1 MFSSKITL
9 FRRTVLPTH
18 FVTRRVRCLQSPGL
32 MLRNSRPY
40 LFHSSSSKNF
50 TNIKNA
56 ETRHKSEAVIQEG
69 SNAPEKKLPSSLKEL
84 VQKKFTGISKKLN
97 PDTPPSGKNIWNFI
111 RDNWKQVLRAGILAD
126 FLFALAVNK
135 FSEYRVNS
143 ALKNGTRPKSKVLE
157 DEFVPR
163 PQISEILKKI
173 FQPNE
178 HQSYYHVVCG
188 EHGTEKT
195 TLTRMEAKNVG
206 KGVIYVDI
214 PFDFENLGEA
224 FGKAINLSFF
234 EDISFTTLLMRKFF
248 SGMGVTSESAISLY
262 QWRKVMKN
270 FRHASEV

>member
-1 MFSSKITL
+1 MSSSKITL

-18 FVTRRVRCLQSPGL
+18 FFSRVRCLQLPGL

-50 TNIKNA
+50 KNIKNA
-56 ETRHKSEAVIQEG
+56 ETGHKTEAVC
-69 SNAPEKKLPSSLKEL
+69 SNAPEKKLATSLKEQ

-111 RDNWKQVLRAGILAD
+111 RDNWKQVLGAGILAD

-135 FSEYRVNS
+135 ISKYRVNS

-157 DEFVPR
+157 EFVPR

-178 HQSYYHVVCG
+178 HQSFYHVVCG
-188 EHGTEKT
+188 EHGTGKT

-206 KGVIYVDI
+206 K
-214 PFDFENLGEA
+214 
-224 FGKAINLSFF
+224 
-234 EDISFTTLLMRKFF
+234 
-248 SGMGVTSESAISLY
+248 
-262 QWRKVMKN
+262 
-270 FRHASEV
+270 